1 MLRVI
6 KDKPIMVG
14 ISKCIKVSSAG
25 NFGNFSPNLG
35 SFGNFASQPLSGFP
49 NQAEMMNCSPQMIG
63 YSPQHSGTQ
72 PQSQFNVP
80 QCPITQSQ
88 CEQLLS
94 FLASQSLKEA
104 SNHQVAPTHQAA
116 SVLSPLANV
125 AANSSASLP
134 PHFINNFSV
143 AMAMNFQPQHQG
155 FPRGRGG
162 RNNNQRGI
170 GGRGYNPNG
179 GHNSSG
185 YGNSGYNPNSG
196 GYGNSGYNP
205 NSGGYGNSGY
215 NPHSGPHETNSY
227 RSAVNLG
234 FFTTVFEIYLG
245 SMMEIVLK

>member
-1 MLRVI
+1 MVLEPTALYANNSSNAKGYQGQTYHGGNQQVHQ
-6 KDKPIMVG
+6 DKFYKRHGYPPG
-14 ISKCIKVSSAG
+14 YKPKGKSSANQVSSAG

-104 SNHQVAPTHQAA
+104 SNHQVAPAHQAA

-125 AANSSASLP
+125 AASSSASLP
-134 PHFINNFSV
+134 PHFINNFSGEPKQV
-143 AMAMNFQPQHQG
+143 GWAFSFTASEFSCL
-155 FPRGRGG
+155 F
-162 RNNNQRGI
+162 
-170 GGRGYNPNG
+170 
-179 GHNSSG
+179 
-185 YGNSGYNPNSG
+185 
-196 GYGNSGYNP
+196 
-205 NSGGYGNSGY
+205 
-215 NPHSGPHETNSY
+215 HETRTHGPNASP
-227 RSAVNLG
+227 SSDAG
-234 FFTTVFEIYLG
+234 
-245 SMMEIVLK
+245 